1 MSQKTKVSK
10 TDQNSKQQ
18 ATNISQTAMASQC
31 IPPGTEVIE
40 VVEEGSLWLPMQRHT
55 LQPLS
60 SLLRYELP
68 QTPIHSFPSDILP
81 TLRIL
86 NHQ

>member
-1 MSQKTKVSK
+1 MSQKTKYQK
-10 TDQNSKQQ
+10 QIRTANSKQQ
-18 ATNISQTAMASQC
+18 TYLKQPWHPNVFPQAQ
-31 IPPGTEVIE
+31 EVIE
-40 VVEEGSLWLPMQRHT
+40 IVEGSLWLPMQRHT

-86 NHQ
+86 KHQ